1 MMEIFDTLA
10 GYSTELF
17 GPAAGPVIWTIV
29 KYLVLNL
36 DPKLGCPVSCTA
48 VVG

>member
-1 MMEIFDTLA
+1 MRGNHSQKMPSLSF
-10 GYSTELF
+10 
-17 GPAAGPVIWTIV
+17 IV